1 MQWLYE
7 FKRNVNTGFF
17 CVRSCYNTTLFDTMS
32 LEGAKMSPDLGKLK
46 SSLEGDLYID
56 ETMRT
61 IYATDASPYQEMP
74 LAIVRPRNS
83 ADIQKVVEF
92 AAMEG
97 VALIPRAAGTSLSG
111 QCVGAG
117 IVVDISKYMTAI
129 IELNIGEKWVR
140 VQPGV
145 IRDELNQYLAP
156 HGLCFGPETSTG
168 NRCMMGGM
176 VGNNACGAH
185 SILYGSTREHT
196 LEVEAVLSDGSDCHF
211 GPLTADEFK
220 TKLVGERLEN
230 KLYRHIWQNLSKLEF
245 QAEIKKEFPKSSVE
259 RRNTGYAIDRLS
271 ETSVF
276 GNHDRIFNFCN
287 LIAGSEGT
295 LAFIKEIKLNLV
307 PLPPPSKGLVCAHF
321 KNIDEAL
328 KANLIAL
335 KYKPGAIELIDKII
349 LDCTKTNS
357 DQIKNRFFVQGDPGA
372 ILIIEFERETIQEIE
387 KIAHE
392 MQEEM
397 QRNHFGYAFPVVYAG
412 DINKVWSL
420 RKAGL
425 GLLANVPGDGKP
437 VSFIEDTA
445 VDVNDLPQYIS
456 EFRKMLNEYK
466 LSCVYHAH
474 AATGELH
481 LRPILDLKLEKD
493 VALFREIGEK
503 VAKLVKKFNG
513 SLSGEHG
520 DGRLRGEFIPLMV
533 GPKIYSFFEDIKKT
547 WDPQNIFNPGKI
559 VKTPQMNTFLRYQ
572 PGQET
577 RQFETL
583 FNFDKEGGI
592 LRAAEKCNGSG
603 DCRKTENSGGTM
615 CPSYMATK
623 DEFSTTRAR
632 ANILR
637 NFLTKS
643 ENKNKFNHKEIYD
656 VMDLCLSC
664 KGCKSECPSNV
675 DVAKLKAEFLYQYY
689 KEHGI
694 PWRSKFFGNISKI
707 NQMNSKIPRLANFM
721 MRNSLTSSFMKKI
734 MGVAKERKLPQI
746 ALETTRRWANN
757 NPEQLKP
764 SHAIGKVYL
773 FNDEFTNYLD
783 AEIGKKATR
792 VLVLLGY
799 EVVFV
804 NHWESGRS
812 FISKGMLAEA
822 KEVAIKNI
830 TLFSDL
836 ITEETPLIGVEP
848 SAILSFRDEYI
859 ELVPE
864 NLKEK
869 AVLVSKNAFL
879 IDEFI
884 HAEMLKGNISS
895 ASFTSVS
902 KKILLHGHCHQKA
915 MGSVN
920 KSKEILSLPKN
931 YKVDIVP
938 SGCCG
943 MAGSFGYEKEHYDIS
958 MQVGELV
965 LFPAIR
971 KTDEKVLIAAPGT
984 SCRHQIHD
992 GTKRTA
998 LHPVEILYEAL
1009 T

>member
-1 MQWLYE
+1 M
-7 FKRNVNTGFF
+7 NPV
-17 CVRSCYNTTLFDTMS
+17 M
-32 LEGAKMSPDLGKLK
+32 GKLQT
-46 SSLEGDLYID
+46 SLEGDLYFD

-61 IYATDASPYQEMP
+61 LYATDASPYQEMP
-74 LAIVRPRNS
+74 LAVIRPRNS
-83 ADIQKVVEF
+83 SDIHKVIEF
-92 AAMEG
+92 AQMEG
-97 VALIPRAAGTSLSG
+97 LSLIPRAAGTSLSG
-111 QCVGAG
+111 QCVGNG
-117 IVVDISKYMTAI
+117 VIVDISKYMTAI
-129 IELNIGEKWVR
+129 LELNVKEKWVR

-145 IRDELNQYLAP
+145 IRDELNLYLAP
-156 HGLCFGPETSTG
+156 HGLFFGPETSTG

-185 SILYGSTREHT
+185 SLLYGSTREHT
-196 LEVEAVLSDGSDCHF
+196 LELDVILSDGSDCHF
-211 GPLTADEFK
+211 APLTPEEFK
-220 TKLVGERLEN
+220 EKLKGDSLEN
-230 KLYRHIWQNLSKLEF
+230 KLYRHIWQHLSEKEF
-245 QAEIKKEFPKSSVE
+245 QTEIKNEFPKSTVE
-259 RRNTGYAIDRLS
+259 RRNTGYALDRLLDS
-271 ETSVF
+271 SAF
-276 GNHDRIFNFCN
+276 LNSDRKFNFCN

-295 LAFIKEIKLNLV
+295 LSFIKEIKLNLL
-307 PLPPPSKGLVCAHF
+307 PLPPKSKGLVCAHF

-328 KANLIAL
+328 NANLIAL

-357 DQIKNRFFVQGDPGA
+357 DQMKNRFFVQGDPGA

-387 KIAHE
+387 KIAIDMEAE
-392 MQEEM
+392 M
-397 QRNHFGYAFPVVYAG
+397 RRCHFGYAFPVVYAA
-412 DINKVWSL
+412 DINKVWNL

-425 GLLANVPGDGKP
+425 GLLANIPGDGKP

-445 VDVNDLPQYIS
+445 VDVNDLPQYIV
-456 EFRKMLNEYK
+456 EFRKMLSEYN

-481 LRPILDLKLEKD
+481 LRPILDLKKEKD

-520 DGRLRGEFIPLMV
+520 DGRLRGEFIPHMV
-533 GPKIYSFFEDIKKT
+533 GPKIYSFFEDLKKT
-547 WDPQNIFNPGKI
+547 WDPQDIFNPGKI
-559 VKTPQMNTFLRYQ
+559 VKTPPMNKFLRYE

-577 RQFETL
+577 RQFDTIFSFE
-583 FNFDKEGGI
+583 KEGGI

-603 DCRKTENSGGTM
+603 DCRKTEQSGGTM

-623 DEFSTTRAR
+623 DEYSTTRAR

-637 NFLTKS
+637 SFLTKS
-643 ENKNKFNHKEIYD
+643 ESKNKFNHKEIYD

-675 DVAKLKAEFLYQYY
+675 DVAKLKAEFLFQYY
-689 KEHGI
+689 KEHGL
-694 PWRSKFFGNISKI
+694 PWRSRMFGNITKI
-707 NQMNSKIPRLANFM
+707 NQMNSNIPRLANFM
-721 MRNSLTSSFMKKI
+721 MKNSMTSLLMKKI
-734 MGVAKERKLPQI
+734 MGVAAQRELPLLS
-746 ALETTRRWANN
+746 LETTRNWAKK

-764 SHAIGKVYL
+764 SHSKGKVYL

-783 AEIGKKATR
+783 AEIGKKAVR

-799 EVVFV
+799 EVELLK
-804 NHWESGRS
+804 HDESGRS

-822 KEVAIKNI
+822 KALAIKNVS
-830 TLFSDL
+830 LFADL
-836 ITEETPLIGVEP
+836 ITDETPLVGIEP

-859 ELVPE
+859 DLVPPQ
-864 NLKEK
+864 LKEK
-869 AVLVSKNAFL
+869 AEKLSKNVFL
-879 IDEFI
+879 VDEFI
-884 HAEMLKGNISS
+884 HSEMLKGKITS
-895 ASFTSVS
+895 ASFTSAS

-915 MGSVN
+915 IGSVA
-920 KSKEILSLPKN
+920 KSKEILCLPKN
-931 YKVDIVP
+931 YKVDIIP

-943 MAGSFGYEKEHYDIS
+943 MAGSFGYEKEHYDVS

-971 KTDEKVLIAAPGT
+971 KSEENVLIAAPGT

-998 LHPVEILYEAL
+998 MHPIEILYQAL

>member
-1 MQWLYE
+1 M
-7 FKRNVNTGFF
+7 N
-17 CVRSCYNTTLFDTMS
+17 
-32 LEGAKMSPDLGKLK
+32 PDLGKLQ
-46 SSLEGDLYID
+46 SSIEGDLYFD

-61 IYATDASPYQEMP
+61 LYATDASPYQEMP
-74 LAIVRPRNS
+74 LAVMRPRNS
-83 ADIQKVVEF
+83 SDIHKVIEF
-92 AAMEG
+92 ALIEG
-97 VALIPRAAGTSLSG
+97 VPLIPRAAGTSLSG
-111 QCVGAG
+111 QCVGSG
-117 IVVDISKYMTAI
+117 IVVDISKYMTNI
-129 IELNIGEKWVR
+129 LELNVKEKWVR

-145 IRDELNQYLAP
+145 IRDELNQFLAP
-156 HGLCFGPETSTG
+156 HGLIFGPETSTG

-196 LEVEAVLSDGSDCHF
+196 LELDVVLSDGSDCHF
-211 GPLTADEFK
+211 GPLTPDEFK
-220 TKLVGERLEN
+220 EKLKGDKLEN
-230 KLYRHIWQNLSKLEF
+230 KLYRHMWQNLSVPAF
-245 QAEIKKEFPKSSVE
+245 QEEIKNEFPKSTVE
-259 RRNTGYAIDRLS
+259 RRNTGYAVDRLLES
-271 ETSVF
+271 SVF
-276 GNHDRIFNFCN
+276 NKDERKFNFCN

-295 LAFIKEIKLNLV
+295 LSFIKEIKLNLV
-307 PLPPPSKGLVCAHF
+307 PLPPAAKGLVCAHF
-321 KNIDEAL
+321 KTVDEAL

-357 DQIKNRFFVQGDPGA
+357 DQLKNRFFVQGDPGA
-372 ILIIEFERETIQEIE
+372 ILVIEFERETIQEIE
-387 KIAHE
+387 KIAAE
-392 MQEEM
+392 MEQEM
-397 QRNHFGYAFPVVYAG
+397 KKNHFGYAFPVVYAA
-412 DINKVWSL
+412 DMNKVWSL

-425 GLLANVPGDGKP
+425 GLLANIPGDGKP

-445 VDVNDLPQYIS
+445 VDVNDLPEYIA
-456 EFRKMLNEYK
+456 EFREMLSQYN

-481 LRPILDLKLEKD
+481 LRPILDLKQKKD

-503 VAKLVKKFNG
+503 VALLVKKYKG

-520 DGRLRGEFIPLMV
+520 DGRLRGEFIPHMV

-559 VKTPQMNTFLRYQ
+559 VKTPPMNQFLRYE

-577 RQFETL
+577 RQFDTMFSFE
-583 FNFDKEGGI
+583 NEGGI

-603 DCRKTENSGGTM
+603 DCRKTELSGGTM

-643 ENKNKFNHKEIYD
+643 ESKNKFSHHEIYD

-675 DVAKLKAEFLYQYY
+675 DVAKLKAEFLHQYY
-689 KEHGI
+689 KEHGL
-694 PWRSKFFGNISKI
+694 PWRSKMFGNIGHI
-707 NQMNSKIPRLANFM
+707 NQLNSKFPRMVNF
-721 MRNSLTSSFMKKI
+721 FMKNPISSRFMKNL
-734 MGVAKERKLPQI
+734 MGVAQQRNLPLVSAQ
-746 ALETTRRWANN
+746 TTGRWAKK

-764 SHAIGKVYL
+764 SHPKGKVYL

-783 AEIGKKATR
+783 AEVGIKAVR

-799 EVVFV
+799 EVEIIKHF
-804 NHWESGRS
+804 ESGRS
-812 FISKGMLAEA
+812 FMSKGMLTEA
-822 KEVAIKNI
+822 KDLAIKNVG
-830 TLFSDL
+830 LFSE
-836 ITEETPLIGVEP
+836 IISPETPLVGVEP

-859 ELVPE
+859 DLVPSE
-864 NLKEK
+864 MKTKAEK
-869 AVLVSKNAFL
+869 IAKSSFLV
-879 IDEFI
+879 DEFI
-884 HAEMLKGNISS
+884 HSEMQKGKITS
-895 ASFTSVS
+895 ASFTSAS
-902 KKILLHGHCHQKA
+902 KKVLLHGHCHQKA
-915 MGSVN
+915 LGSVI

-931 YKVDIVP
+931 YKVEVIP

-943 MAGSFGYEKEHYDIS
+943 MAGSFGYEKEHYDVS

-971 KTDEKVLIAAPGT
+971 KTEENVLIAAPGT

-992 GTKRTA
+992 GTKRKA
-998 LHPVEILYEAL
+998 LHPVEILYQAL

>member
-1 MQWLYE
+1 M
-7 FKRNVNTGFF
+7 R
-17 CVRSCYNTTLFDTMS
+17 
-32 LEGAKMSPDLGKLK
+32 PDLQKLK
-46 SSLEGDLYID
+46 SSIEGDVYTD

-61 IYATDASPYQEMP
+61 LYATDASPYQEMP
-74 LAIVRPRNS
+74 IGIVRPRNS
-83 ADIQKVVEF
+83 SDLRKVIQY
-92 AAMEG
+92 AIMEG
-97 VALIPRAAGTSLSG
+97 VSLIPRAAGTSLAG

-117 IVVDISKYMTAI
+117 LVVDISKYMTNI
-129 IELNIGEKWVR
+129 LELNKEEKWVR
-140 VQPGV
+140 VEPGV

-156 HGLCFGPETSTG
+156 HGLFFGPETSTG
-168 NRCMMGGM
+168 NRCMIGGM

-196 LEVEAVLSDGSDCHF
+196 LELEVILSDGSDCHF
-211 GPLTADEFK
+211 GPLTAEEFK
-220 TKLVGERLEN
+220 LKLNGDTLEN
-230 KLYRHIWQNLSKLEF
+230 KIYKHIWQKLSDPEF
-245 QAEIKKEFPKSSVE
+245 QKEVINEFPKSSIE
-259 RRNTGYAIDRLS
+259 RRNTGYAIDRLLES
-271 ETSVF
+271 SVF
-276 GNHDRIFNFCN
+276 SNHEGKFNFCN

-307 PLPPPSKGLVCAHF
+307 SLPPAAKALVCAHF
-321 KNIDEAL
+321 KTIDDSL

-349 LDCTKTNS
+349 LDCTKSNS
-357 DQIKNRFFVQGDPGA
+357 DQLKNRFFVQGDPGA
-372 ILIIEFERETIQEIE
+372 ILIIEFERNSVEEIQ
-387 KIAHE
+387 KIATAME
-392 MQEEM
+392 EEM
-397 QRNHFGYAFPVVYAG
+397 IRNHYGYAFPVVYAA
-412 DINKVWSL
+412 DMQKVWNL

-445 VDVNDLPQYIS
+445 VDVNDLPQYIKD
-456 EFRKMLNEYK
+456 FRAMLGEYN

-481 LRPILDLKLEKD
+481 LRPILDLKLSKD

-503 VAKLVKKFNG
+503 VAILVKKYKG

-547 WDPQNIFNPGKI
+547 WDAQNIFNPGKI
-559 VKTPQMNTFLRYQ
+559 VKTPPMNQNLRYQ

-583 FNFDKEGGI
+583 FSFDKEGGI

-603 DCRKTENSGGTM
+603 DCRKTQHSGGTM

-643 ENKNKFNHKEIYD
+643 EEKNKFSHQEIYD

-689 KEHGI
+689 KEHGV
-694 PWRSKFFGNISKI
+694 PFRSKVFGNIGKI
-707 NQMNSKIPRLANFM
+707 NKLNSKMPSLVNFM
-721 MRNSLTSSFMKKI
+721 MNNSVSGGIIKKV
-734 MGVAKERKLPQI
+734 MGVAPKRNLPSLSKTSI
-746 ALETTRRWANN
+746 SNWAKA

-764 SHAIGKVYL
+764 SNSKGKVYL
-773 FNDEFTNYLD
+773 FNDEFSNYLD
-783 AEIGKKATR
+783 AEIGIIGIR

-799 EVVFV
+799 QVELVK
-804 NHWESGRS
+804 HWESGRS
-812 FISKGMLAEA
+812 FLSKGMLKEA
-822 KEVAIKNI
+822 KEVAIKNVE
-830 TLFSDL
+830 LFSEL
-836 ITEETPLIGVEP
+836 INSETPLIGIEP
-848 SAILSFRDEYI
+848 SAILSFRDEYLD
-859 ELVPE
+859 LVPSE
-864 NLKEK
+864 LQKK
-869 AVLVSKNAFL
+869 AAVLAKNTFL

-884 HAEMLKGNISS
+884 YSEKQKGNITS
-895 ASFTSVS
+895 ASFTSAS
-902 KKILLHGHCHQKA
+902 KKVFLHGHCHQKA
-915 MGSVN
+915 IGSVLQ
-920 KSKEILSLPKN
+920 SKEILNLPKN
-931 YKVDIVP
+931 YKVEVIP

-943 MAGSFGYEKEHYDIS
+943 MAGSFGYEKEHYDVS

-965 LFPAIR
+965 LFPAVR
-971 KTDEKVLIAAPGT
+971 KAEENVLIAAPGT
-984 SCRHQIHD
+984 SCRHQIYD
-992 GTKRTA
+992 GTKRKA
-998 LHPVEILYEAL
+998 LHPVEILYQAL
-1009 T
+1009 L